1 MIRLIKGKV
10 IEKKPNSIIIDTG
23 QIGYKISISLKSAGE
38 TSLGQEIVLHTHL
51 AVRENAMDLYGF
63 TTTEELNFFELL
75 LTLNGV
81 GPKTALTILSTS
93 NSETI
98 VSGIQS
104 NDANYL
110 SKISGL
116 GKKTAEKLLL
126 GLKDKIG
133 VIENNTDTN
142 TNGSVVIDALVSL
155 GYSEKNAREIILKI
169 KSNTTENMIREALQL
184 LNKK

>member
-1 MIRLIKGKV
+1 MIRLIKGK
-10 IEKKPNSIIIDTG
+10 IIDKKPDYVVVDTG
-23 QIGYKISISLKSAGE
+23 SIGYKVFISLKSASE
-38 TSLGQEIVLHTHL
+38 VNREQEIILHTYL
-51 AVRENAMDLYGF
+51 SVRENAMDLYGF
-63 TTTEELNFFELL
+63 TQKEELNFFELL

-93 NSETI
+93 NAETI
-98 VSGIQS
+98 ISGIQS

-116 GKKTAEKLLL
+116 GKKTAEKILI

-133 VIENNTDTN
+133 VIENSTETN
-142 TNGSVVIDALVSL
+142 TNGTMAIDALVSL
-155 GYSEKNAREIILKI
+155 GYSEKNARETILKV
-169 KSNTTENMIREALQL
+169 KQDSTEQMIREALQL